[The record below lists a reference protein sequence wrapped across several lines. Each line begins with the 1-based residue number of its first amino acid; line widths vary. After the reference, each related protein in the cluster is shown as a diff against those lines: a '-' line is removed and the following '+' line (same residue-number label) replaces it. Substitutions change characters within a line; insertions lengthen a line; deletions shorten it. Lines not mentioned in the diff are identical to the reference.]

1 MEATAALH
9 YQTSLGRWLLL
20 VLLSAFAVIMLPRQ
34 FHVTV
39 VENRTAGELRMAG
52 LLFPRLSDRHQ
63 HLRHSDRD
71 CRVLL
76 LGKTAIRTFI
86 S

>member
-52 LLFPRLSDRHQ
+52 CSFRS
-63 HLRHSDRD
+63 
-71 CRVLL
+71 
-76 LGKTAIRTFI
+76 I
-86 S
+86 